1 LDKYEDNK
9 QKKSGTVGQLAH
21 VRLISGQGGG
31 YLKNK
36 LEKLGEDFQNPF
48 LHISHWVKGEVYS
61 LAALQATY
69 DYMTNIPVQKNK
81 AIAEIKDI
89 EETIQKLQ
97 AGKFTWGGLLKSDG
111 EKK

>member
-1 LDKYEDNK
+1 
-9 QKKSGTVGQLAH
+9 
-21 VRLISGQGGG
+21 LISGQGGG

-61 LAALQATY
+61 LAALQASY
-69 DYMTNIPVQKNK
+69 QVMMDLPLQKQK

-89 EETIQKLQ
+89 EETI
-97 AGKFTWGGLLKSDG
+97 
-111 EKK
+111 

>member
-1 LDKYEDNK
+1 
-9 QKKSGTVGQLAH
+9 
-21 VRLISGQGGG
+21 
-31 YLKNK
+31 
-36 LEKLGEDFQNPF
+36 
-48 LHISHWVKGEVYS
+48 
-61 LAALQATY
+61 
-69 DYMTNIPVQKNK
+69 MTNIPVQKNK